1 MAVSEND
8 VRHVA
13 ALARLAIDPT
23 RLPSLVSELNGIL
36 EHMEEL
42 RRVETGGQLSDVG
55 GRTTG
60 SRMSDVGGRTTA
72 TPMRSDSTGTSVL
85 LAVPRES
92 FAPEMR
98 DGFFLVP
105 RLETHEGEGERSP

>member
-1 MAVSEND
+1 VAVTERD

-13 ALARLAIDPT
+13 ALARLGLEESRIA
-23 RLPSLVSELNGIL
+23 SLVSELNGIL
-36 EHMEEL
+36 EHMEVL
-42 RRVETGGQLSDVG
+42 GRVETGETGD
-55 GRTTG
+55 GRPGTG
-60 SRMSDVGGRTTA
+60 ESAVDM
-72 TPMRSDSTGTSVL
+72 TPMRSDSGSS
-85 LAVPRES
+85 LALAIPRSS